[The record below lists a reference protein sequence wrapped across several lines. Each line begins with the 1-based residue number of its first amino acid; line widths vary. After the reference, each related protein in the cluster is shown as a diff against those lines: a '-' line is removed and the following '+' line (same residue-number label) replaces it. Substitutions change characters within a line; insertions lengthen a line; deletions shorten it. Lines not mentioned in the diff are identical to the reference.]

1 MNMQQTFLL
10 GITTLLLL
18 FLPSCSNILEDSG
31 SPSSI
36 AETGKLSLA
45 LEADASVS
53 VTTKATSTTSVTI
66 SDEVKKNLVI
76 TGTKGGSSIT
86 LGKSSDFANEV
97 TKAVP
102 AGTYTELS
110 ATYDK
115 MTGDLQFDSPTL
127 AGKTT
132 ESVTV
137 TPNAAAASA
146 SITATLTNSIITI
159 NTEEFAKLQ
168 KMATIT
174 KLYVYTGTADDPT
187 EENPEYT
194 LLSTAN
200 TLETGKTLFVKPGL
214 SNVFI
219 RIEGKLIADETKIF
233 STSSQIRESEETSI
247 TAATKNYSVQYSL
260 ANTQGTLTLTINVNG
275 TVEIVEIPV
284 EVNPYE

>member
-1 MNMQQTFLL
+1 MKGNFLL
-10 GITTLLLL
+10 GLITAFAL
-18 FLPSCSNILEDSG
+18 FSSCSNILEDSG
-31 SPSSI
+31 NSL
-36 AETGKLSLA
+36 ATAKTGKLGLA
-45 LEADASVS
+45 LEADAFVS
-53 VTTKATSTTSVTI
+53 VTTKATSSTSVAI
-66 SDEVKKNLVI
+66 SNDVKNNLVI

-86 LGKSSDFANEV
+86 LGKSSDFADGA

-110 ATYDK
+110 ATYDQ
-115 MTGDLQFDSPTL
+115 MIGDLQFDSPML

-132 ESVTV
+132 EIVTV
-137 TPNAAAASA
+137 TPNAAAAKA

-159 NTEEFAKLQ
+159 DLGTFAELQ

-174 KLYVYTGTADDPT
+174 ELYVYTGSESSLPT
-187 EENPEYT
+187 DESLRYS
-194 LLSTAN
+194 LLSSEN
-200 TLETGKTLFVKPGL
+200 TLEAGKTLFVKPDL

-219 RIEGKLIADETKIF
+219 HIEGKLIADESKTF
-233 STSSQIRESEETSI
+233 TTSSQIRESETNST
-247 TAATKNYSVQYSL
+247 TAAAKNYSVQYSL

>member
-1 MNMQQTFLL
+1 M
-10 GITTLLLL
+10 
-18 FLPSCSNILEDSG
+18 
-31 SPSSI
+31 
-36 AETGKLSLA
+36 
-45 LEADASVS
+45 
-53 VTTKATSTTSVTI
+53 
-66 SDEVKKNLVI
+66 I

>member
-1 MNMQQTFLL
+1 MKQILL
-10 GITTLLLL
+10 FGLTALALV

-31 SPSSI
+31 SPSAI

-53 VTTKATSTTSVTI
+53 VTTKATSTVTI
-66 SDEVKKNLVI
+66 SDEVKNNLVI
-76 TGTKGGSSIT
+76 TGTKEGSSIT
-86 LGKSSDFANEV
+86 LGKSSDFADGV
-97 TKAVP
+97 TRAVP

-110 ATYDK
+110 ATYSQ
-115 MTGDLQFDSPTL
+115 MTGDLQFDSPML

-137 TPNAAAASA
+137 TPNAAAAKA

-159 NTEEFAKLQ
+159 DPGTFAELQ

-174 KLYVYTGTADDPT
+174 ELYVYTGSESSLPSD
-187 EENPEYT
+187 ESQRYS
-194 LLSTAN
+194 LLSSEN
-200 TLETGKTLFVKPGL
+200 TLEAGKTLFVKPGL

-219 RIEGKLIADETKIF
+219 HIAGKLIADEGKTF
-233 STSSQIRESEETSI
+233 DTSSQIRESETNST
-247 TAATKNYSVQYSL
+247 TAAAKNYSVQYSL
-260 ANTQGTLTLTINVNG
+260 ANTQGSLTLTINVNG
-275 TVEIVEIPV
+275 TVEVVEIPL